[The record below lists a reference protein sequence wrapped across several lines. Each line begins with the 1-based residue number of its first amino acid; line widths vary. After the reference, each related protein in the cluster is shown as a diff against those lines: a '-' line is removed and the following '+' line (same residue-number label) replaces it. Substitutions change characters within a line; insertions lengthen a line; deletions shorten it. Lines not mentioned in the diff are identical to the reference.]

1 MQKHT
6 VRRRIFFSNGL
17 AIIVALMIIAA
28 INVVLVKLY
37 FESMEREIELT
48 IEQFVDKDQA
58 EEMLADWTVRRNTF
72 ILLIGID
79 GALCVA
85 ALVGTTIIFTG
96 KLTGDVMRPL
106 NQLKAGAERIQKNQL
121 TQAIEYTGDTEFEEV
136 CRTFNDMQRH
146 LLDERE
152 KNACYEKARTDMIA
166 GVSHDLRTPLT
177 AVQGTI
183 KGLMDGIAATPEQQQ
198 MFLKVA
204 YRRTEEM
211 GTLLNQLFYLSK
223 LETGNMPLSMQIL
236 DCSEFL
242 EHYKEKKQ
250 ALYELEDVEIQVDNE
265 NGTAFMDMDLE
276 QMERVLDNLLENSR
290 KYSGQE
296 HLKIKIQLLID
307 NQSEDKHIEIIFADN
322 GVGMSEEQIGHAFDE
337 FYRGDAS
344 RGQKVGNGLG
354 LYIVKYL
361 VEAMDGTVRAE
372 NKDGFAVHMRFPMAE
387 I

>member
-1 MQKHT
+1 MQKLT

-17 AIIVALMIIAA
+17 AIIVALIIIAA
-28 INVVLVKLY
+28 INVAIVKLY
-37 FESMEREIELT
+37 FESMEREIEST

-85 ALVGTTIIFTG
+85 ALVGTTMIFTG

-121 TQAIEYTGDTEFEEV
+121 TQVIEYTGDTEFEEV
-136 CRTFNDMQRH
+136 CQTFNDMQRH

-152 KNACYEKARTDMIA
+152 KNARYEKARTDMIA

-183 KGLMDGIAATPEQQQ
+183 KGLMDGIAATPEQRQ

-242 EHYKEKKQ
+242 WHYKEKKQ
-250 ALYELEDVEIQVDNE
+250 ALYEPESVEIQVDNE
-265 NGTAFMDMDLE
+265 NGPVFIDMDLE

-296 HLKIKIQLLID
+296 HLKIKVQLLID
-307 NQSEDKHIEIIFADN
+307 EQPEDKHIEIVFADN
-322 GVGMSEEQIGHAFDE
+322 GVGMPEDQIGHAFDE

-344 RGQKVGNGLG
+344 RGQKAGNGLG

-361 VEAMDGTVRAE
+361 VEAMGGTVRAE
-372 NKDGFAVHMRFPMAE
+372 NRNGFAVCMRFPMAE